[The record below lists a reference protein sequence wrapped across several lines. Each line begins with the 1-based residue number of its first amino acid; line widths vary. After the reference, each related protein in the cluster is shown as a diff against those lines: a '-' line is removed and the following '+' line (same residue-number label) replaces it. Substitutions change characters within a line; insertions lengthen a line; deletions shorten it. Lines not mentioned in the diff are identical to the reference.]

1 MIDRRPSRIYNAVH
15 LNRGSNYYEVLGASE
30 DASAR
35 DIERLYKRAAH
46 KLHPDRGGAEEDM
59 KALNEAYSILH
70 NEKKRQ
76 EYDATRRAPRSP
88 VAPVHST
95 PAARDAGL
103 YGQLLSALMCL
114 ALGLLLLLLVRFNGL
129 WFLWPLSILATGVI
143 MFGVMIAHS
152 AMTTARESTR
162 IDHPLRR
169 LRALQEIV
177 FWLLVALG
185 GFVVYL
191 ILTKV

>member
-1 MIDRRPSRIYNAVH
+1 LIDRQPPRIYNAVH
-15 LNRGSNYYEVLGASE
+15 LNRASDYYEILGASE

-70 NEKKRQ
+70 DERTRK
-76 EYDATRRAPRSP
+76 EYDATRRAPRAQVIP
-88 VAPVHST
+88 LHST
-95 PAARDAGL
+95 PAARDVGL

-152 AMTTARESTR
+152 AMTNARESTR
-162 IDHPLRR
+162 LDHPLRR
-169 LRALQEIV
+169 LRAVQEIL
-177 FWLLVALG
+177 FWLVVTAG
-185 GFVVYL
+185 GFAVYL
-191 ILTKV
+191 ILTKF